1 VRDGL
6 AIKKRSPRAVIIKET
21 AHMYQASQADSC
33 ALIMCVPCLLGLGF
47 TLPRAIA
54 DASIFLT
61 LHTIVI
67 APPVGSRLREY
78 IASRRFETHPRA
90 GTYADSLATFS
101 YLATNAYIRPESTT

>member
-1 VRDGL
+1 VRDWL

-21 AHMYQASQADSC
+21 THMYQASQADSC
-33 ALIMCVPCLLGLGF
+33 ALIMCAPCLLGLVF

-54 DASIFLT
+54 NMSIILT

-67 APPVGSRLREY
+67 ARPMGERQREY
-78 IASRRFETHPRA
+78 IASRKFETHPRA